1 MKKARRI
8 ILTVV
13 ATILLLVGLAL
24 IFNEPIKGWLV
35 QMNQDA
41 KISKISPE
49 SIEKANKSKG
59 DFDFSKVKSID
70 MAQIGKSTANNTAQ
84 TLGVLA
90 IPGVKMRLPILKGL
104 SDAAMSSGGGTM
116 RPDQK
121 MGKGNYP
128 LAGHYMTNKGILF
141 SPLERTK
148 IGQKVYLTDLKKVY
162 TYKIYYKKVVNPY
175 AVWLVKNTKKK
186 MVTLITCANGGINRW
201 AIRGKLV
208 KTQKA
213 TPKTLKIFDLEDMV
227 K

>member
-49 SIEKANKSKG
+49 IIEKANKSKG

>member
-59 DFDFSKVKSID
+59 DFDFSKGKSID

-186 MVTLITCANGGINRW
+186 MVTLITCAKGGINRW

>member
-1 MKKARRI
+1 MRKARRI
-8 ILTVV
+8 ILTIL
-13 ATILLLVGLAL
+13 ATILLLIGLVL

-35 QMNQDA
+35 QMNQENKMA
-41 KISKISPE
+41 KISPK
-49 SIEKANKSKG
+49 SIEQANKSKG

-70 MAQIGKSTANNTAQ
+70 MAQIGNSMANNTAQ

-90 IPGVKMRLPILKGL
+90 IPSVKMRLPILKGL
-104 SDAAMSSGGGTM
+104 SDAALSSGGGTM

-121 MGKGNYP
+121 MGQGNYP

-141 SPLERTK
+141 SPIERAQIGRRCTWQIWKRSTHTK
-148 IGQKVYLTDLKKVY
+148 YITRKLLIPTLSG
-162 TYKIYYKKVVNPY
+162 
-175 AVWLVKNTKKK
+175 WLITPRKK
-186 MVTLITCANGGINRW
+186 MVTLITCANGGISRW

-213 TPKTLKIFDLEDMV
+213 TSKTLKIFDLEDMV

>member
-1 MKKARRI
+1 MRKARRI
-8 ILTVV
+8 ILTIL
-13 ATILLLVGLAL
+13 ATILLLIGLVL

-35 QMNQDA
+35 QMNQENKIA
-41 KISKISPE
+41 KISPK
-49 SIEKANKSKG
+49 SIEHANKSKG

-70 MAQIGKSTANNTAQ
+70 MAQIGKSMANNTAQ

-90 IPGVKMRLPILKGL
+90 IPSVKMRLPILKGL
-104 SDAAMSSGGGTM
+104 SDAALSSGGGTM

-121 MGKGNYP
+121 MGQGNYP

-141 SPLERTK
+141 SPIERAQ

-175 AVWLVKNTKKK
+175 AVWLVNNTKKK

-213 TPKTLKIFDLEDMV
+213 TAKTLKIFDLEDMV

>member
-104 SDAAMSSGGGTM
+104 SDAAMSSGGGRM